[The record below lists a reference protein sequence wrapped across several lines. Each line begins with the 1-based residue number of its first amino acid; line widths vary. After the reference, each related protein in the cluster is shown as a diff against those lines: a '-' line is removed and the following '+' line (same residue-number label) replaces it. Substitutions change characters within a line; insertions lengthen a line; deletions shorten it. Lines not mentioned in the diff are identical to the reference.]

1 MSEADSGVGEDVA
14 VVSQSLPVECHDGE
28 VAYERYL
35 SIYLFLSVYFQA
47 VLFNTYPYLRWFFSN
62 GRLVGYFL

>member
-14 VVSQSLPVECHDGE
+14 VVSQCLPVESHDGE

-35 SIYLFLSVYFQA
+35 SIYFFLSVYIQD
-47 VLFNTYPYLRWFFSN
+47 VLFNTYPYF
-62 GRLVGYFL
+62 